1 MKITKQR
8 LQQIIKEEVG
18 RFTATEENKKN
29 SHSQQIEEACSK
41 LKKKVTSEELLESLL
56 DMIPEE
62 ELLESLNFIA
72 EMHKINLNEKEFENK
87 PTINWK
93 LITKTNDGFEEYES
107 VDGNVELHVKG
118 FISGDY
124 ALYGTGWS
132 WQASTIEGKYV
143 GKRGISREKKEAM
156 ASAIMASKS
165 IQAKI
170 KKNVSLSNE
179 SEE

>member
-72 EMHKINLNEKEFENK
+72 EMHKINLNEKE
-87 PTINWK
+87 IQ
-93 LITKTNDGFEEYES
+93 ES
-107 VDGNVELHVKG
+107 V
-118 FISGDY
+118 
-124 ALYGTGWS
+124 
-132 WQASTIEGKYV
+132 
-143 GKRGISREKKEAM
+143 
-156 ASAIMASKS
+156 
-165 IQAKI
+165 
-170 KKNVSLSNE
+170 
-179 SEE
+179 SEEDEE